1 MRWLILVG
9 FIAVHLLTYA
19 AVIRHLRMFA
29 IESMIVV
36 YHAVGFAVVFA
47 VVSVAFG
54 RGSIGFAA
62 LCGLLALQLI
72 YSMSFLELWTL
83 SEGSYSLQILARVS
97 RRGSISREELL
108 ATSEAIGARKK
119 LNRLDDLLALKLIAR
134 TADGRFELSPVGD
147 MLARSFEAIMRLTA
161 IRKAG

>member
-1 MRWLILVG
+1 MHWLILVG
-9 FIAVHLLTYA
+9 FIAVHLLTYVA
-19 AVIRHLRMFA
+19 MIRHLRMFA
-29 IESMIVV
+29 SESMIVV
-36 YHAVGFAVVFA
+36 YHALGFAVVFA
-47 VVSVAFG
+47 VAVVAFA
-54 RGSIGFAA
+54 RGDIGFAA
-62 LCGLLALQLI
+62 LCGLLALQFI

-108 ATSEAIGARKK
+108 TTSEAIGARKK
-119 LNRLDDLLALKLIAR
+119 HHRLDDLLALRLIAK

-147 MLARSFEAIMRLTA
+147 MLARSLEAIMRLTA